1 MVTPDERMKIL
12 QMLQEGQI
20 TPESA
25 ADLLRAV
32 DEAPVETGVSVST
45 GVPVPAGTQQ
55 PAKAAVPVE
64 GVQAGG
70 NKPRWLRVRVTDTD
84 TGRPRVNVR
93 LPMSLVSMGLKL
105 GARYSP
111 EIEGIDIESLLLAA
125 QSAETGPFV
134 DVYDE
139 DDGEH
144 VEVFLE

>member
-12 QMLQEGQI
+12 QMLQEGRI

-32 DEAPVETGVSVST
+32 DEAPVAAEAQP
-45 GVPVPAGTQQ
+45 PV
-55 PAKAAVPVE
+55 KVAAPVE
-64 GVQAGG
+64 DIQTNGS
-70 NKPRWLRVRVTDTD
+70 KPRWLRVRVTDTD

-111 EIEGIDIESLLLAA
+111 EIEGIDLEALLLAA